1 MATTTSS
8 ATLLTALAARGDA
21 GRAVSVVSVIF
32 VTVLTAAAAQISVS
46 VPFTQVPFTFQPIV
60 VLLSGLVLG
69 SRLACASQVLYLVS
83 GLAGL
88 PVFAASATLP
98 PGPLRLLG
106 PTGGYLLAYPV
117 AAFVTGYLAERG
129 FSKRYLTSIVAM
141 LAGLIV
147 IYAVGVTWLAF
158 FARTLS
164 ANAAIGVNAALMTG
178 LYPFLLP
185 DLFKVAAAAGIV
197 PSAWRLIGS
206 PLAPDR

>member
-1 MATTTSS
+1 MATMTSS
-8 ATLLTALAARGDA
+8 ATLLTAARGDT
-21 GRAVSVVSVIF
+21 GHVVSVVSVVF
-32 VTVLTAAAAQISVS
+32 VTVLTAAAAQISFS
-46 VPFTQVPFTFQPIV
+46 LPFTQVPFTFQPIV

-69 SRLACASQVLYLVS
+69 SRLACASQVLYLVA

-106 PTGGYLLAYPV
+106 PTGGYLLAYPL
-117 AAFVTGYLAERG
+117 AASLTGYLAERG

-141 LAGLIV
+141 LAGLMV
-147 IYAVGVTWLAF
+147 IYAVGVAWLAF
-158 FARTLS
+158 FARTVS
-164 ANAAIGVNAALMTG
+164 TSAAIGVNAALMTG

-197 PSAWRLIGS
+197 PSAWRLLGS
-206 PLAPDR
+206 PVAPDR